1 MKNVTILVQRRHG
14 LRNTQEMSTNTNEDD
29 NQDRKPHQEDELK
42 VNEGERECDDGGD
55 TIEGLKGENID

>member
-29 NQDRKPHQEDELK
+29 NQEATPEDELK
-42 VNEGERECDDGGD
+42 VNEGVHEGDDGGD
-55 TIEGLKGENID
+55 TIEGLKEENID